1 VSDVHLALVDDPVA
15 TVERD
20 LDGTLLEATA
30 PTVTPDVVRGGRR
43 FTAAAV
49 ARRPGLVLSVIW
61 LGLVTIAAL
70 RPTLLTSRDPLG
82 VEGAARLQSPSW
94 SHLFGTD
101 QLGRDL
107 YSRVVHGAA
116 LSMKAALLAVVVGLV
131 VGSLIGLV
139 SGFVRG
145 WVDDAIMRLV
155 DVILSIPALLLA
167 LALITV
173 LGFGTY
179 NVALAVGLASIAAC
193 ARVMRSE
200 VMRVSQSPFVEAA
213 GANGARWSSVLLR
226 HVLPNSLGPVIVL
239 AALEFGTAI
248 LAIASLS
255 FLGYGAQPPTPEW
268 GSLVS
273 TGRDFLRE
281 AWWLTTMPGLTVA
294 ASVLAANRIA
304 RALDAGRG
312 RS

>member
-1 VSDVHLALVDDPVA
+1 MSDVHLALVDDPVA

>member
-1 VSDVHLALVDDPVA
+1 MSDVHLALVDDPVA

-61 LGLVTIAAL
+61 LGLVTLAAL

>member
-1 VSDVHLALVDDPVA
+1 
-15 TVERD
+15 
-20 LDGTLLEATA
+20 
-30 PTVTPDVVRGGRR
+30 
-43 FTAAAV
+43 
-49 ARRPGLVLSVIW
+49 
-61 LGLVTIAAL
+61 
-70 RPTLLTSRDPLG
+70 
-82 VEGAARLQSPSW
+82 
-94 SHLFGTD
+94 
-101 QLGRDL
+101 
-107 YSRVVHGAA
+107 
-116 LSMKAALLAVVVGLV
+116 
-131 VGSLIGLV
+131 
-139 SGFVRG
+139 
-145 WVDDAIMRLV
+145 
-155 DVILSIPALLLA
+155 
-167 LALITV
+167 
-173 LGFGTY
+173 
-179 NVALAVGLASIAAC
+179 LASIAAC